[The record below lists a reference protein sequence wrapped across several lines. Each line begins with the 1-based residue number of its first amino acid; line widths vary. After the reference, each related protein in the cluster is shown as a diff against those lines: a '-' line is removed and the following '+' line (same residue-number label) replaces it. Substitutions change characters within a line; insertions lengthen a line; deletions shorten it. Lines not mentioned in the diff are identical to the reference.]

1 MLPAALHWHCTC
13 TSSGHEAVHGAAASA
28 SLHGPAA
35 EACSR
40 MLLSS
45 LTSISTGLLPIDQA
59 KACNVQVT
67 DLTLEVKTT
76 TKVTALALNMSLG
89 LDREDLA

>member
-1 MLPAALHWHCTC
+1 
-13 TSSGHEAVHGAAASA
+13 
-28 SLHGPAA
+28 
-35 EACSR
+35 